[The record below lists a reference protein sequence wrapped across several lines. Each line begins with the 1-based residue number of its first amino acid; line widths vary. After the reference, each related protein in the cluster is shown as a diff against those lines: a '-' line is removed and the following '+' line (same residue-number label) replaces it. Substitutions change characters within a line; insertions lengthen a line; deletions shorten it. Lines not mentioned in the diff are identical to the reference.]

1 MGILVKAK
9 MPTEYNVLIM
19 DEMEWQAAYTLWHSI
34 SPILKNFHSVS
45 ILVLTEILIET
56 VYFCFTQNGMSHH
69 YFHVN
74 QNTVFQA
81 S

>member
-9 MPTEYNVLIM
+9 MPTEYNV
-19 DEMEWQAAYTLWHSI
+19 DEMEQQGVYTLWHSI
-34 SPILKNFHSVS
+34 SPILKNLHSVS
-45 ILVLTEILIET
+45 ISVLTEILIET
-56 VYFCFTQNGMSHH
+56 LYFCFTRNGIFHC
-69 YFHVN
+69 YFHAS